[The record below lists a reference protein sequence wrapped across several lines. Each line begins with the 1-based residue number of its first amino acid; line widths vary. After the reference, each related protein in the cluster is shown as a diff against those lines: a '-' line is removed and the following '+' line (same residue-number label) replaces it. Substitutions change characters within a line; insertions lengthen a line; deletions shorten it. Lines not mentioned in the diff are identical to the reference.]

1 MSFDTRA
8 LPASVPS
15 APVAEPRALPDT
27 GYTTARSSTFETM
40 MAAAN
45 NVAANQADAETDEAT
60 QSGATSSPNA
70 SDVPGT
76 ETGAGTASTLVTVQT
91 AAESGASDV
100 ANAAADPNKTVNLK
114 DNANTGKDGKSS
126 PAMATNGNAPNAATV
141 DTSGKVIAP
150 LVSPVITAALLAS
163 QMPPTESQTDGKP
176 VGGDGKAKTDTD
188 GKNTAAAADAA
199 AAQSPLS
206 GVSDS
211 VIVLVTPP
219 QTSVVSTAVQPST
232 SDKTGDKTGDATTDR
247 TKSAASQLPL
257 ANAGQS
263 AMPPEKT
270 PEKNPE
276 KNNAGFAGLL
286 DGGVTDK
293 SQTDKADRTLE
304 ALSASMPKTDTAA
317 VASGFSLT
325 TATPTSSQAGYATTQ
340 ADPAGSLLSQNAVD
354 NLNAL
359 SVQINKRLSEG
370 NTKFAMELHPA
381 DLGRVDVALTIAK
394 DGQMTAHLSFDTA
407 VTAEVFS
414 QHEADLRHQLAQT
427 GLQLADDALTFS
439 SRVKPV
445 EMSAVTH
452 TNTENRSQDSLS
464 QGGSQQN
471 GSSAQQQAM
480 LNDQQGRQQP
490 NAQHLARA
498 LANARQVADAAD
510 IDASIDAALANPSR
524 FTSSRLAL
532 NLIV

>member
-1 MSFDTRA
+1 M
-8 LPASVPS
+8 PP
-15 APVAEPRALPDT
+15 
-27 GYTTARSSTFETM
+27 
-40 MAAAN
+40 
-45 NVAANQADAETDEAT
+45 
-60 QSGATSSPNA
+60 
-70 SDVPGT
+70 
-76 ETGAGTASTLVTVQT
+76 
-91 AAESGASDV
+91 
-100 ANAAADPNKTVNLK
+100 
-114 DNANTGKDGKSS
+114 
-126 PAMATNGNAPNAATV
+126 TV
-141 DTSGKVIAP
+141 DTTGDK
-150 LVSPVITAALLAS
+150 
-163 QMPPTESQTDGKP
+163 TDDKIG
-176 VGGDGKAKTDTD
+176 AKTGNKTGDKV
-188 GKNTAAAADAA
+188 G
-199 AAQSPLS
+199 
-206 GVSDS
+206 
-211 VIVLVTPP
+211 
-219 QTSVVSTAVQPST
+219 
-232 SDKTGDKTGDATTDR
+232 DKTGDKLGEATTDR
-247 TKSAASQLPL
+247 AKSPAPQLPL
-257 ANAGQS
+257 VSAGQNAS
-263 AMPPEKT
+263 T
-270 PEKNPE
+270 PE
-276 KNNAGFAGLL
+276 KNNAGFAGLI
-286 DGGVTDK
+286 DGGVSDK
-293 SQTDKADRTLE
+293 SPADKANRTLE
-304 ALSASMPKTDTAA
+304 AVSASIPKADTAP

-325 TATPTSSQAGYATTQ
+325 AATPASSQAGYATLQ
-340 ADPAGSLLSQNAVD
+340 ADPNASLLSQNAVD

-414 QHEADLRHQLAQT
+414 QHEADLRHQLTQT

-445 EMSAVTH
+445 EMAAVTH

-471 GSSAQQQAM
+471 GSGAQQQAM

-510 IDASIDAALANPSR
+510 ADASIDAALANPSR